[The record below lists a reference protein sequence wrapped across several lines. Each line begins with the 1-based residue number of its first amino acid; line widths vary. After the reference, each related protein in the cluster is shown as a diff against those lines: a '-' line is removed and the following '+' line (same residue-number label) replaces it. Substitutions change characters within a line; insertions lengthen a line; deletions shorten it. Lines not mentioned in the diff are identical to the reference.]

1 MLALPELQIQTAL
14 KQGFAAVA
22 ANVDLLDDIFAN
34 YPADMLSEVKRYL
47 TEHKVEVVLNWP
59 KEGQTLPTIAIVN
72 AGDSEAADKD
82 VLGDFFEELTVG
94 ETDSNISEYR
104 GIALNGTYQ
113 MLVLSQDPRLSMYL
127 AYLTLTML
135 ILNAQTFQEG
145 GLHNVVLSA
154 ADLRFEEQLLPEW
167 SNSRM
172 VTLTCLHYHAVPVT
186 ERLLT
191 QLVVVVSAGV
201 SVTVSEGG

>member
-1 MLALPELQIQTAL
+1 MLVLPELQIQAAL
-14 KQGFAAVA
+14 KQGFTAIGSDL
-22 ANVDLLDDIFAN
+22 DLLNDIFHN
-34 YPADMLSEVKRYL
+34 YPDDMLAEVKRYL

-59 KEGQTLPTIAIVN
+59 REGMTSPTIAIVN

-82 VLGDFFEELTVG
+82 VLGDFFEELTVA
-94 ETDSNISEYR
+94 ETDADITEYR
-104 GIALNGTYQ
+104 GIALNGNYQ

-127 AYLTLTML
+127 SYLVTTML
-135 ILNAQTFQEG
+135 VLNAPTFQEAG
-145 GLHNVVLSA
+145 MHNVVLSS
-154 ADLRFEEQLLPEW
+154 ADLRFEEALLPEW

-191 QLVVVVSAGV
+191 ELVVNVGVAVS
-201 SVTVSEGG
+201 TTIEE